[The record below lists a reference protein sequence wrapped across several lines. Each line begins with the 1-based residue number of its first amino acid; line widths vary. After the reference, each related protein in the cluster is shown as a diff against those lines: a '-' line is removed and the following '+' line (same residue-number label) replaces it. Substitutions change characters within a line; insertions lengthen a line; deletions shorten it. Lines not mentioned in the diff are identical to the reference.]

1 MVGFLG
7 CGGLEGFL
15 EGGKRGKKNTD
26 LERKKNHPEFFGTKH
41 WGKIHNLSLYYQE
54 IQAV

>member
-1 MVGFLG
+1 MGFLG
-7 CGGLEGFL
+7 CFL
-15 EGGKRGKKNTD
+15 GAESRGKKNTE
-26 LERKKNHPEFFGTKH
+26 LEMKESEFFGTKH